1 MSKKYIVGIYND
13 DEVVVNAVKKIREN
27 GVKVHDVLSP
37 HAVHGID
44 DALGL
49 KESRLHITGFIY
61 GISGTAFAFWFM
73 TWIFTSDWPINFG
86 GKPHFSF
93 PAFIP
98 IMFEFTVLCSAI
110 GMTLTWLIRCRMYP
124 GKLREMI
131 DERTTD
137 DKFGVVFNIDNN
149 TPSTDIEKINTL
161 LKETGAEEIK
171 ERELKRRY

>member
-1 MSKKYIVGIYND
+1 MSKKYIVGIYGD
-13 DEVVVNAVKKIREN
+13 SEVTVNAIKKIRSN
-27 GVKVHDVLSP
+27 GVNVHDVMSP

-44 DALGL
+44 EALGL

-61 GISGTAFAFWFM
+61 GLFGTAFAFFFM
-73 TWIFTSDWPINFG
+73 TWVFVVDWPLNFG
-86 GKPHFSF
+86 GKPNFSF

-124 GKLREMI
+124 GKLREVL
-131 DERTTD
+131 DPRTTD
-137 DKFGVVFNIDNN
+137 DKFGVVFNVDDK
-149 TPSTDIEKINTL
+149 TSSTDIDKINQL